1 MAFDTIKIAELPSA
15 TQVVGDDYL
24 VVEQPDKTK
33 KAPVS
38 QVISDL
44 DLANKSSLTGPGG
57 AGIIGT
63 EDGEGVQKSLDTDRA
78 NTRELWRRALHDL
91 GLTLV
96 DGSFEEG
103 ATLTY
108 TTDAIWHM
116 SGAQCYTW
124 SGTFPKSVP
133 AGLTPSTTGSGW
145 ITVGGLS
152 LLDEVTEIKNE
163 AVEAKD
169 QAEGARDEAQAYAL
183 QASELGNLYASV
195 SEGLAATTDGQY
207 FQVPQGSGGSVAF
220 KVYKNN
226 AGVAQ
231 EVAAVP
237 GIGAVIHTVREYP
250 SLDAAQ
256 ADADAGNIPIGS
268 TAYYRND
275 DDSVLAVELINNG
288 GVLEATGRKIPS
300 YELIEPLVGL
310 VESVLYAGND
320 EYSRSSVDSAIMDK
334 NHRWL
339 LQWHGDEIWLK
350 NADIKGTL
358 KIKDLQASGN
368 ISFDGAEINNIKVVN
383 LDADTISIGGV
394 EIPVSLASPDE
405 YARSPVDSAVV
416 DKNHRWLMFWE
427 GDELNLKNLAVKYG
441 LTVGKIDTSEL
452 SINGVRAPL
461 DYLDPAEYSRSPYA
475 EAVVDKNLRIMQSTD
490 DEGHVVIAGKLI
502 NPESPASDLY
512 EVYADAGKLYRINK
526 NTSDREIIDSSTDN
540 SNVKN
545 ESEIFTFDST
555 RDDTVIGN
563 RWFSAYSP
571 YKPAAYYGRR
581 AIVGFGHSFMANPRF
596 LRTLSDLAG
605 LPTYNF
611 GRSGGLSRTVAL
623 REGAYTVS
631 YAPVGGVIPAS
642 GSVALTPADPGVLQ
656 IVDNASLT
664 EIVRGNLAG
673 VDGSLTWDGTTLT
686 FTRDADGS
694 AVAVGE
700 PTPFIYYPYTI
711 DATNTVAKGI
721 RYDDHGDAINLLWL
735 GRNNARQQ
743 GQILSD
749 AKAIIA
755 HLTAHNKRFVL
766 LPEFP
771 MSTET
776 IGTSGQANIMYL
788 NQQYKKLAPGNYC
801 EIDGVDLLA
810 NFNAHYNPAYAQD
823 VTDIANG
830 VTPTSLRQDSL
841 HPSQTLQANAL
852 YIGADVNAQ
861 FVHQFMVKKG
871 WL

>member
-15 TQVVGDDYL
+15 TKVVGDDYL

-33 KAPVS
+33 KATAS

-96 DGSFEEG
+96 GGSFEEG
-103 ATLTY
+103 ADLTY

-124 SGTFPKSVP
+124 SGNFPKSVP
-133 AGLTPSTTGSGW
+133 AGSIPSVTESGW
-145 ITVGGLS
+145 LTVGGLS
-152 LLDEVTEIKNE
+152 LLDEVTGIKNE

-169 QAEGARDEAQAYAL
+169 QAEDARDEAQGYVL
-183 QASELGNLYASV
+183 QASELGNLYTSV

-207 FQVPQGSGGSVAF
+207 FQVPQGSGSSVAF
-220 KVYKNN
+220 RVYKNN
-226 AGVAQ
+226 TGVAQ
-231 EVAAVP
+231 EVATVP
-237 GIGAVIHTVREYP
+237 GIGAVINTVREYG
-250 SLDAAQ
+250 SLEAAQ
-256 ADADAGNIPIGS
+256 ADADAGNISIGS
-268 TAYYRND
+268 TAYYRNT
-275 DDSVLAVELINNG
+275 DDSILAVEVINNG
-288 GVLEATGRKIPS
+288 GALEATGRKIPS
-300 YELIEPLVGL
+300 YALVEPLLGLIEAA
-310 VESVLYAGND
+310 LYAGND
-320 EYSRSSVDSAIMDK
+320 EYSRSSVDSAIVDK
-334 NHRWL
+334 NYRWL

-368 ISFDGAEINNIKVVN
+368 ISFDDAVINNIKVGA
-383 LDADTISIGGV
+383 LDADAISIGGV
-394 EIPVSLASPDE
+394 EIPVSFSSSDE
-405 YARSPVDSAVV
+405 YARSSADSAIV

-441 LTVGKIDTSEL
+441 LSAGKIDTSEL
-452 SINGVRAPL
+452 SINGIRAPL
-461 DYLDPAEYSRSPYA
+461 DYLDPDEYSRSPYA
-475 EAVVDKNLRIMQSTD
+475 EVTVDKNLRIMQSTD
-490 DEGHVVIAGKLI
+490 DDGRVVIAGKLI
-502 NPESPASDLY
+502 NPESPASDSY

-526 NTSDREIIDSSTDN
+526 TTSDRELIDSNTNN
-540 SNVKN
+540 SNVQN
-545 ESEIFTFDST
+545 GPEIFTFEST

-563 RWFSAYSP
+563 KWFSTYSL
-571 YKPAAYYGRR
+571 YQPAAYFGRR

-596 LRTLSDLAG
+596 LRTLSDLTG

-631 YAPVGGVIPAS
+631 YIPVGGIIPES
-642 GSVALTPADPGVLQ
+642 GSVALTPPDPGVLQ
-656 IVDNASLT
+656 IVDNATLS
-664 EIVRGNLAG
+664 EVVRGSLAG
-673 VDGSLTWDGTTLT
+673 VDGTLTWDGTTLT
-686 FTRDADGS
+686 FTRDTSGN
-694 AVAVGE
+694 AVNVTE
-700 PTPFIYYPYTI
+700 LTPFIYYPYTI
-711 DATNTVAKGI
+711 DATSTVAKGV
-721 RYDDHGDAINLLWL
+721 RYDAHGDAINLLWL

-749 AKAIIA
+749 AKAIIG

-766 LPEFP
+766 LPEFH

-776 IGTSGQANIMYL
+776 KGTSGYANILYL
-788 NQQYKKLAPGNYC
+788 NQQYKKLAPDNYC

-823 VTDIANG
+823 VTDISNG
-830 VTPTSLRQDSL
+830 ITPTSLRQDSL
-841 HPSQTLQANAL
+841 HPSQTLQSNAL